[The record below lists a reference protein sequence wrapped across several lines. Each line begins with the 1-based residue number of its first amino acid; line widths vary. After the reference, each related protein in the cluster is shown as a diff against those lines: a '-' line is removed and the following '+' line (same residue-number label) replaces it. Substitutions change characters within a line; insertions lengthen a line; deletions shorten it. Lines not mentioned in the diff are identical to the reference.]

1 MKATTRKAIE
11 LHKLGFPTT
20 LIADRIGLSKNNVS
34 RIKERY
40 REEIKAG
47 IKARFE
53 QTCSDLNIKTV
64 TFYNT
69 KY

>member
-1 MKATTRKAIE
+1 MKATTRKTIE
-11 LHKLGFPTT
+11 LHKLGFPTA

-40 REEIKAG
+40 REEIKTG

-53 QTCSDLNIKTV
+53 KTCSDLE
-64 TFYNT
+64 Y
-69 KY
+69 